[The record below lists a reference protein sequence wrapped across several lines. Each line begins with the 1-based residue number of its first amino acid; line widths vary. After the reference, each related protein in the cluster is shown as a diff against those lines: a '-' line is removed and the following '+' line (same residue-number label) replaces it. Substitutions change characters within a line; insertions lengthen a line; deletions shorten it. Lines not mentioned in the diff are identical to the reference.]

1 MGEHTVKQVVYFRQK
16 QGRSAHLKGSVDPLS
31 EEHSKSQARQRY
43 TTGEEGHGRPLQWG
57 GAQLSEKSEARQR
70 YIPGEECRCPAWGG
84 EQGSGGVNHVYRT
97 ILLSL
102 CISWPIILFVSS
114 HLTGPWTLP
123 RMQAQIFSKMDPTA
137 EAYGC
142 MSRLIMGGDPS
153 PFDPQVGFQHIYR
166 QGNFPW
172 PQEWALNLCFSRAQL
187 LPLTLILECLGGYK
201 DSILLH
207 LTNTRCPAQMLTL
220 SYLNMLIPI
229 LQETE
234 LNEGKELAQSSKLL
248 SDSGRIWTFVCPAFK
263 SLSLEP
269 PPLASHQLYCATAAK
284 SLQSCL
290 ICAAPETAAREAPPS
305 LGFSRQEL
313 WSGLPF
319 PSPVHESEK
328 WKWRCSV
335 VSDS

>member
-1 MGEHTVKQVVYFRQK
+1 MGEHTVKQIVYFRQK
-16 QGRSAHLKGSVDPLS
+16 QGGSSHLKRSVDPLS
-31 EEHSKSQARQRY
+31 EEHSKSKARQRY
-43 TTGEEGHGRPLQWG
+43 TPGEEGHGRPLQWGGAQLSEKSEARQRYTPGEEGHGRPLQWG

-70 YIPGEECRCPAWGG
+70 YIPGEECRCPVWGG

-97 ILLSL
+97 ILLNL
-102 CISWPIILFVSS
+102 CVSWPIILFVSS

-153 PFDPQVGFQHIYR
+153 PFDPQVAFQCIYR

-172 PQEWALNLCFSRAQL
+172 PQEWALYLCFSRAQL
-187 LPLTLILECLGGYK
+187 LPLALILECLGGYK
-201 DSILLH
+201 DSILLY

-234 LNEGKELAQSSKLL
+234 LSEGKELAQSSKLL
-248 SDSGRIWTFVCPAFK
+248 SDSGRIWTFVYPAFK

-269 PPLASHQLYCATAAK
+269 PPLASHQLYC
-284 SLQSCL
+284 CY
-290 ICAAPETAAREAPPS
+290 CY
-305 LGFSRQEL
+305 
-313 WSGLPF
+313 
-319 PSPVHESEK
+319 
-328 WKWRCSV
+328 
-335 VSDS
+335 